1 MIKAQVVATFGR
13 RFLVEAEDRQLLECV
28 RRGKKTDVACGDWV
42 QVEMTSPG
50 EGVIETIQP
59 RASLLYRADAFKMKM
74 LAANLDQVFLVV
86 AWSPPFSPEL
96 LMRALVACEAAHIQP
111 FILRNKE
118 DLPAGPDHLQECLR
132 YLEGL
137 GYPVFS
143 LSAWQGVESLRP
155 LLNSHSSLLM
165 GQSGMGKSTL
175 INALV
180 PGADALTNSISLALN
195 SGRHTTT
202 HTRVYYLDEQSQI
215 LDSPGL
221 QEFGL
226 NHLDPEVIEDCFPEF
241 RHLRGE
247 CRFQDCRHGDEPG
260 CAFKTFAQENPWRQ
274 MRLDL
279 LTGLQQASRKAR
291 FSNSENLLA
300 SSK

>member
-1 MIKAQVVATFGR
+1 MTRAQVVAAFGR
-13 RFLVEAEDRQLLECV
+13 RFLVEGENRQLLECV
-28 RRGKKTDVACGDWV
+28 RRGKKTDVACGDR
-42 QVEMTSPG
+42 VEVELTSPG
-50 EGVIETIQP
+50 EGVIESIEP
-59 RASLLYRADAFKMKM
+59 RQSLLYRADAFKMKM
-74 LAANLDQVFLVV
+74 LAANLDQVFLVL

-118 DLPAGPDHLQECLR
+118 DLPAGPDHLQECLV
-132 YLEGL
+132 YLEQL

-143 LSAWQGVESLRP
+143 MSAKAGVENLRP
-155 LLNSHSSLLM
+155 LLQGHSSLLM

-180 PGADALTNSISLALN
+180 PGADARTNEISMALN
-195 SGRHTTT
+195 SGKHTTT

-241 RHLRGE
+241 RPLRGE
-247 CRFQDCRHGDEPG
+247 CRFQDCRHREEPG
-260 CAFKTFAQENPWRQ
+260 CVFKTFAQGSPWRQ
-274 MRLDL
+274 LRLEL
-279 LTGLQQASRKAR
+279 LIQLQDTSRRAR
-291 FSNSENLLA
+291 FSA
-300 SSK
+300 SA

>member
-13 RFLVEAEDRQLLECV
+13 RFLAETEDRHLLECV
-28 RRGKKTDVACGDWV
+28 RRGKKTDVACGDRV
-42 QVEMTSPG
+42 EVEMTGDG
-50 EGVIETIQP
+50 EGVIESIYP
-59 RASLLYRADAFKMKM
+59 RQSLLYRADAFKMKM

-118 DLPAGPDHLQECLR
+118 DLPAGPDHLKECLE

-143 LSAWQGVESLRP
+143 LSAWQGVETLRP
-155 LLNSHSSLLM
+155 MLHGHASLLM

-180 PGADALTNSISLALN
+180 PGADARTNEISAALN
-195 SGRHTTT
+195 SGKHTTT
-202 HTRVYYLDEQSQI
+202 HTRVYWLDEQSQI
-215 LDSPGL
+215 FDSPGL

-241 RHLRGE
+241 RPLRGE
-247 CRFQDCRHGDEPG
+247 CRFQDCRHQEEPG
-260 CAFKTFAQENPWRQ
+260 CVFKAFAEDHSWRE
-274 MRLDL
+274 MRLQL
-279 LTGLQQASRKAR
+279 LVQLQQASRKAR
-291 FSNSENLLA
+291 FSNSGNLLTA
-300 SSK
+300 SK